1 MRLRPARIDPSGIA
15 GPLLCNDGS
24 RLEITLSDRQ
34 GRDRRRGGRTIG
46 NGRATSLLVARSGAI
61 AVVADR
67 DLDSATETVAMIT
80 FLRRVVVDQTIDIRF
95 DDQQV
100 EVIDPKGKL
109 LAFGTHRS

>member
-1 MRLRPARIDPSGIA
+1 VQQFD
-15 GPLLCNDGS
+15 
-24 RLEITLSDRQ
+24 
-34 GRDRRRGGRTIG
+34 
-46 NGRATSLLVARSGAI
+46 
-61 AVVADR
+61 
-67 DLDSATETVAMIT
+67 IT